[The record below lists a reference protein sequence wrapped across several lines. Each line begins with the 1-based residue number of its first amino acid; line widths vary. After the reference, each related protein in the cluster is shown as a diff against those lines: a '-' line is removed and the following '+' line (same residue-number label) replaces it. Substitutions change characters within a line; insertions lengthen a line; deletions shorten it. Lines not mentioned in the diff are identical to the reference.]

1 VNKILPSCSR
11 TCCSIVCTRIFKSL
25 FSLVKPVVSLC
36 IIQIINYILVEIAKG
51 DKFSENLNYISSIYN
66 LCATLPRYAREG
78 AYPISDTYP
87 IRIRIGYVVD
97 TYPWSIG
104 KKINKTKFR
113 YVEDTYPIQQT
124 SNLGCGYAQPRTE
137 WRPCNTKGSRRRV
150 LCGQGC
156 SPARVLASAAEPP
169 SIQAPPPPIE
179 APRTSAFADWSST
192 TAGFDLRRRRFDV
205 RNRRIDLCCRRFE
218 LRGCRIDAPTLRAEV
233 ACHGAEGGRGCGRW
247 SRWGWVAGSG
257 SSCAPTRELNWT
269 WMGWQSIGQ
278 GTGTHMVLRW
288 AVGFPKTM
296 VVRPALLLFYFLNS
310 KRIRVSD
317 CLGNCR
323 IRVSVSFRYRYT
335 YPYPCNIAHRNHFL
349 VFFH

>member
-1 VNKILPSCSR
+1 MLFQN
-11 TCCSIVCTRIFKSL
+11 IVQNNASNPCT
-25 FSLVKPVVSLC
+25 
-36 IIQIINYILVEIAKG
+36 
-51 DKFSENLNYISSIYN
+51 SS
-66 LCATLPRYAREG
+66 TLPRY
-78 AYPISDTYP
+78 
-87 IRIRIGYVVD
+87 

-233 ACHGAEGGRGCGRW
+233 VCHGAEGGRGCGRW